1 MQESG
6 QFSYSRPSKMKTL
19 LLTAYLAV
27 LYCTSTIALAEGP
40 DELWE
45 VTMKM
50 EMAGMPAMP
59 AQTSQVCKKKGDRD
73 VSKMGAKEKDSDC
86 KVVDSKQSG
95 NKSTWKM
102 VCTKP
107 HAMTMVG
114 DVTHNGDNYAGT
126 MKVTGSDMDMT
137 QNISGKKIGNCTYE
151 DPGKKVEA
159 MQAQSKAAIAKE
171 CDKQIESLQPMM
183 IFGGGN
189 LPEEALYCKDR
200 KADFCAR
207 SAKVAQ
213 QMRDPAGFSEAS
225 QKYPQWRDAMKACG
239 TDPAAVSAPVCK
251 AAVDKKDWPFVSDNC
266 PVEGRAVAQ
275 QYCTGM
281 DYTAMLASQYKEVCQ
296 KYGADLAKKKVAD
309 DKAKSDTAAKPAAE
323 TKPSVGDSVK
333 EGAKSLKKLLKF

>member
-1 MQESG
+1 
-6 QFSYSRPSKMKTL
+6 MKTL
-19 LLTAYLAV
+19 SLAIFFAALCCTATTV
-27 LYCTSTIALAEGP
+27 FAEGP

-59 AQTSQVCKKKGDRD
+59 AQTSQICKRKGDRD
-73 VSKMGAKEKDSDC
+73 ASKTGVRDKDSDC

-107 HAMTMVG
+107 DAMTVLG
-114 DVTHNGDNYAGT
+114 DVTYNGDNYQGT
-126 MKVTGSDMDMT
+126 MKVTGGDMDMT
-137 QNISGKKIGNCTYE
+137 QNISGKKIGSCTYE
-151 DPGKKVEA
+151 DPAKKVEA
-159 MQAQSKAAIAKE
+159 IQAQSKAAIAKE
-171 CDKQIESLQPMM
+171 CDKQIESLHPLM
-183 IFGGGN
+183 IFGGAN
-189 LPEEALYCKDR
+189 LPAESLLCKDR

-213 QMRDPAGFSEAS
+213 QMRDPAGFAEANR
-225 QKYPQWRDAMKACG
+225 KYPEWRDAMKACG
-239 TDPAAVSAPVCK
+239 TDPAVVTAPVCK
-251 AAVDKKDWPFVSDNC
+251 AAVDKKDWPFVSENC

-275 QYCTGM
+275 QNCTGM
-281 DYTAMLASQYKEVCQ
+281 DYTAVLASPYKEVCQ

-323 TKPSVGDSVK
+323 SKPSVGDTVK

>member
-1 MQESG
+1 
-6 QFSYSRPSKMKTL
+6 MKTL
-19 LLTAYLAV
+19 SIATFLAALGCTAPAV
-27 LYCTSTIALAEGP
+27 FAEGP

-73 VSKMGAKEKDSDC
+73 ASKTGTRDRDSDC

-107 HAMTMVG
+107 NAMTMVG
-114 DVTHNGDNYAGT
+114 DVTYNGDSYQGT

-137 QNISGKKIGNCTYE
+137 QNMSGKKIGSCTYE

-171 CDKQIESLQPMM
+171 CDKQIESLRPMM
-183 IFGGGN
+183 IFGGAN
-189 LPEEALYCKDR
+189 LSEESLFCKDR

-207 SAKVAQ
+207 ATKVAP
-213 QMRDPAGFSEAS
+213 QMRDPAGFAEANR
-225 QKYPQWRDAMKACG
+225 KYPEWRDAMKACG
-239 TDPAAVSAPVCK
+239 TDPAMVIAPVCK
-251 AAVDKKDWPFVSDNC
+251 AAVDKKDWTFVSENC
-266 PVEGRAVAQ
+266 PVEGRAVALQ
-275 QYCTGM
+275 NCAGM
-281 DYTAMLASQYKEVCQ
+281 DYTAAMSSPYKEVCQ

-309 DKAKSDTAAKPAAE
+309 DKAKSEPAAKPAAE
-323 TKPSVGDSVK
+323 SKPGVGDTVK